1 MSTTGKRRGV
11 NSSKSPVATVAP
23 PDASKLEMIRSG
35 KKKKTITGFKEN
47 KNITLVHDGG
57 KVIAVEKEKKFEEA
71 GVTRKKRNF
80 IMFESK
86 LGTEKETDLM
96 KIAGQKKREPKPRVE
111 EKIIQTRKRKE
122 YLDNYQYHETKQF
135 RSPNPKPSLVV
146 HQRLG
151 DKIGGSY
158 EETTYE
164 KFRTFSPPPKQT
176 KAQPYS
182 PKQTTYSR
190 NPRSNAPLN
199 KNYNTSTTTRQTK
212 QTRTTTSSNT
222 YKTKSPQQRAT
233 TSSTTR
239 TTTTKNYNIRT
250 MPRNNRPTKKE
261 DGNAEYK
268 ETHTKIVTKDG
279 QTKTTT
285 QVRTRKGK

>member
-1 MSTTGKRRGV
+1 
-11 NSSKSPVATVAP
+11 
-23 PDASKLEMIRSG
+23 
-35 KKKKTITGFKEN
+35 
-47 KNITLVHDGG
+47 
-57 KVIAVEKEKKFEEA
+57 
-71 GVTRKKRNF
+71 
-80 IMFESK
+80 
-86 LGTEKETDLM
+86 M
-96 KIAGQKKREPKPRVE
+96 KIAGKKKREPKPRIE
-111 EKIIQTRKRKE
+111 EKIVQTRKRKE

-135 RSPNPKPSLVV
+135 RSPNPRPALVV

-158 EETTYE
+158 EEMTYE
-164 KFRTFSPPPKQT
+164 KFRTLSPPPKKTQ
-176 KAQPYS
+176 ALS

-190 NPRSNAPLN
+190 NFRSNAPLN
-199 KNYNTSTTTRQTK
+199 QNYKTSTTTRPTK
-212 QTRTTTSSNT
+212 QTRTITSSNT

-233 TSSTTR
+233 TSTTTR

-261 DGNAEYK
+261 DENAEYK